1 MSGSFVY
8 DQAAF
13 EAFCAE
19 LVRAGFSPTVGS
31 EGCHW
36 TGAIPESLEPLTD
49 ARVME
54 IAITDGWPA
63 VAAKAFVPGL
73 IADHVLPKSGYI
85 CLWADDD
92 PAQIHGQT
100 WAAFSARLDRW
111 TARARDGFELE
122 DRALDSW
129 VLFPGIAAVRAE
141 LDLPALLGTP
151 RNGDIHVVHGK
162 WKAILTLTK
171 NARDDHPLE
180 GVVMYRDSVRVAP
193 RSLDEF
199 RAALTRRQRDNL
211 NHGLGRRDGA
221 AQGEASGGY
230 DFAVLAWPKYGQLE
244 ALVLSFAGAAAELVA
259 SPHSISPSDVASR
272 IRRAGPDA
280 SILQGKRVLVAGVGA
295 VGGQVV
301 LSLACSGVGELHL
314 RDDDD
319 LRSVNLA
326 RHVLDD
332 YLVGYS
338 KTVGLSVRIAG
349 SAPWCRT
356 VEGAALPLA
365 PEQVA
370 IIIRG
375 FDLVVDCTGIFAATL
390 ALARACELENVPL
403 VSVSLHRGGRLF
415 RIQQQSQG
423 NVPILQRTSP
433 AFPAIPPGDGEETE
447 GFLELGCT
455 APVHNAPPTA
465 VLRAAADAALLAVEL
480 LTGRD
485 TGEQDVVTVIH
496 PIDAAPFDTRG
507 SFGFPAA
514 EGREEERANA

>member
-1 MSGSFVY
+1 MSGFVY

-31 EGCHW
+31 DGHHW

-100 WAAFSARLDRW
+100 WRVFLERLDRW
-111 TARARDGFELE
+111 AASARDGFELE

-162 WKAILTLTK
+162 SKAILTLAK

-180 GVVMYRDSVRVAP
+180 GVVMYRDNVRKAP

-211 NHGLGRRDGA
+211 NHGLGRRDA
-221 AQGEASGGY
+221 VAHGEASGGY
-230 DFAVLAWPKYGQLE
+230 DFAVLAWPKYGQFE
-244 ALVLSFAGAAAELVA
+244 ALVLSFAGAGAELTA
-259 SPHSISPSDVASR
+259 SPHSTSPSDAASR
-272 IRRAGPDA
+272 LRRAGPDA
-280 SILQGKRVLVAGVGA
+280 SILQGKRILVAGAGA
-295 VGGQVV
+295 VGGQVA

-338 KTVGLSVRIAG
+338 KTLGLSVRIAG

-356 VEGAALPLA
+356 VEGATVPLG

-370 IIIRG
+370 DVIRG
-375 FDLVVDCTGIFAATL
+375 FDLVVDCTGMFAATL
-390 ALARACELENVPL
+390 ALASACELENVPL
-403 VSVSLHRGGRLF
+403 VSVSLHRGGALF
-415 RIQQQSQG
+415 RIQRQSPG
-423 NVPILQRTSP
+423 DTPILQRTSP
-433 AFPAIPPGDGEETE
+433 AYPAIPPGDDDETE

-465 VLRAAADAALLAVEL
+465 VLRAAADTALLAVEL
-480 LTGRD
+480 LAGRD
-485 TGEQDVVTVIH
+485 TGAEDVVTVLH
-496 PIDAAPFDTRG
+496 PIDDAPFNTRG
-507 SFGFPAA
+507 SFAFPATDRW
-514 EGREEERANA
+514 EQERANA

>member
-1 MSGSFVY
+1 MSGFVY

-31 EGCHW
+31 EGHHW
-36 TGAIPESLEPLTD
+36 TGAIPESIEPLTD

-73 IADHVLPKSGYI
+73 IADHVLPESGYI

-100 WAAFSARLDRW
+100 WGMFSERLDRW
-111 TARARDGFELE
+111 AASARGGFELE

-141 LDLPALLGTP
+141 LDLPALLATP

-162 WKAILTLTK
+162 SKAILTLTK

-180 GVVMYRDSVRVAP
+180 GVVMYRDSVRKAP

-221 AQGEASGGY
+221 AHGEASGGY
-230 DFAVLAWPKYGQLE
+230 DFAVLVWPKYGQFE
-244 ALVLSFAGAAAELVA
+244 ALVLSFAGAGAELVA
-259 SPHSISPSDVASR
+259 SPHSTSPSDVASR
-272 IRRAGPDA
+272 LRRAGPDA
-280 SILQGKRVLVAGVGA
+280 SILQGKRILVAGAGA
-295 VGGQVV
+295 VGGQVA

-356 VEGAALPLA
+356 VEGAALPLD

-370 IIIRG
+370 DVIRG
-375 FDLVVDCTGIFAATL
+375 FDLVVDSTGMFAATL

-415 RIQQQSQG
+415 RIQRQAQG
-423 NVPILQRTSP
+423 DTPILQRTSP
-433 AFPAIPPGDGEETE
+433 AYPAIPPGDDDETE

-465 VLRAAADAALLAVEL
+465 VLRAAADTALVAVEL
-480 LTGRD
+480 LAGRD
-485 TGEQDVVTVIH
+485 TGAEDVVTVLH
-496 PIDAAPFDTRG
+496 PIDAAPFNTRG
-507 SFGFPAA
+507 SFAFPATDGW
-514 EGREEERANA
+514 ERERPNA